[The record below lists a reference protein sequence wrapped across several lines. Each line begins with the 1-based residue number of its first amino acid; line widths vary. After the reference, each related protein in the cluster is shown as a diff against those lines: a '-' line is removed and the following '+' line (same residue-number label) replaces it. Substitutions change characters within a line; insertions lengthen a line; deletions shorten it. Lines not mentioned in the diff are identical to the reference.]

1 MRQSKVI
8 GITGSI
14 AAGKSTVCRYLE
26 ERYNIYRLDADQ
38 VGHEM
43 IERPN
48 IVKELTNAFG
58 TSILDTV
65 GKIDRRALGGLVF
78 TDPEKLA
85 RLNAITHPAICREIE
100 ERIRSRRDPLILLEA
115 IELLRT
121 PLKALAGEIWVV
133 WAEDTVRVRR
143 IMARQGLS
151 EAEAWDRVRGQWPQ
165 ENYKKAADVLIDG
178 GPMILSFKSLPSR
191 ADSRWKRCID
201 FWTG

>member
-26 ERYNIYRLDADQ
+26 ERYGIYRLDADQ

-58 TSILDTV
+58 TAILDTA
-65 GKIDRRALGGLVF
+65 GRIDRRTLGGMVF

-85 RLNAITHPAICREIE
+85 LLNSITHPAICREIE
-100 ERIRSRRDPLILLEA
+100 ERICSSRDPLILLEA

-178 GPMILSFKSLPSR
+178 GQPLEEMYRFLDRLMEDNR
-191 ADSRWKRCID
+191 GDSN
-201 FWTG
+201 

>member
-26 ERYNIYRLDADQ
+26 ERYGIYRLDADQ

-58 TSILDTV
+58 TAILDTA
-65 GKIDRRALGGLVF
+65 GRIDRRALGGMVF

-85 RLNAITHPAICREIE
+85 LLNSITHPAICREIE

-121 PLKALAGEIWVV
+121 PLKVLAGEIWVV

-178 GPMILSFKSLPSR
+178 GQPLEEMYRFLDRLMEDNR
-191 ADSRWKRCID
+191 GDSN
-201 FWTG
+201 

>member
-178 GPMILSFKSLPSR
+178 GQSLEEMYR
-191 ADSRWKRCID
+191 FLDRLMEDNRGDSN
-201 FWTG
+201 

>member
-58 TSILDTV
+58 TSILNTV

-165 ENYKKAADVLIDG
+165 ENYKKVADVLIDG
-178 GPMILSFKSLPSR
+178 GQPLEEMYRFLDRLMEDNR
-191 ADSRWKRCID
+191 GDSN
-201 FWTG
+201 

>member
-1 MRQSKVI
+1 
-8 GITGSI
+8 
-14 AAGKSTVCRYLE
+14 
-26 ERYNIYRLDADQ
+26 
-38 VGHEM
+38 M

-178 GPMILSFKSLPSR
+178 GQPLEEMYRFLDRLMEDNR
-191 ADSRWKRCID
+191 GDSN
-201 FWTG
+201 

>member
-85 RLNAITHPAICREIE
+85 RLNAITHPAICQEIE

-178 GPMILSFKSLPSR
+178 GQPLEEMYRFLDRLMEDNR
-191 ADSRWKRCID
+191 GDSN
-201 FWTG
+201 

>member
-26 ERYNIYRLDADQ
+26 ERYGIYRLDADQ

-58 TSILDTV
+58 TAILDTA
-65 GKIDRRALGGLVF
+65 GRIDRRALGGMVF

-85 RLNAITHPAICREIE
+85 LLNSITHPAICREIE

-178 GPMILSFKSLPSR
+178 GQPLEEMFRFLDRLMEDNR
-191 ADSRWKRCID
+191 GDSN
-201 FWTG
+201 

>member
-143 IMARQGLS
+143 IMARQGIS

-178 GPMILSFKSLPSR
+178 GQPLEEMYRFLDRLMEDNR
-191 ADSRWKRCID
+191 GDSN
-201 FWTG
+201 

>member
-26 ERYNIYRLDADQ
+26 ERYGIYRLDADQ

-58 TSILDTV
+58 TAILDTA
-65 GKIDRRALGGLVF
+65 GRIDRRTLGGMVF

-85 RLNAITHPAICREIE
+85 LLSSITHPAICREIE

-178 GPMILSFKSLPSR
+178 GQPLEEMYRFLDRLMEDNR
-191 ADSRWKRCID
+191 GDSN
-201 FWTG
+201 

>member
-165 ENYKKAADVLIDG
+165 VNYKKAADVLIDG
-178 GPMILSFKSLPSR
+178 GQPLEEMYRFLDRLMEDNR
-191 ADSRWKRCID
+191 GDSN
-201 FWTG
+201 

>member
-115 IELLRT
+115 IELRRT

-165 ENYKKAADVLIDG
+165 VNYKKAADVLIDG
-178 GPMILSFKSLPSR
+178 GQPLEEMYRFLDRLMEDNR
-191 ADSRWKRCID
+191 GDSN
-201 FWTG
+201 

>member
-1 MRQSKVI
+1 M
-8 GITGSI
+8 
-14 AAGKSTVCRYLE
+14 
-26 ERYNIYRLDADQ
+26 
-38 VGHEM
+38 
-43 IERPN
+43 
-48 IVKELTNAFG
+48 
-58 TSILDTV
+58 
-65 GKIDRRALGGLVF
+65 VF

-85 RLNAITHPAICREIE
+85 LLNSITHPAICREIE

-178 GPMILSFKSLPSR
+178 GQPLEEMYRFLDRLMEDNR
-191 ADSRWKRCID
+191 GDSN
-201 FWTG
+201 

>member
-26 ERYNIYRLDADQ
+26 ERYGIYRLDADQ

-58 TSILDTV
+58 TAILDTA
-65 GKIDRRALGGLVF
+65 GRIDRRALGGMVF

-85 RLNAITHPAICREIE
+85 LLNSITHPAICREIE

-178 GPMILSFKSLPSR
+178 GQPLEEMYRFLDRLMEDNR
-191 ADSRWKRCID
+191 GDSN
-201 FWTG
+201 

>member
-26 ERYNIYRLDADQ
+26 ERYGIYRLDADQ

-58 TSILDTV
+58 TAILDTA
-65 GKIDRRALGGLVF
+65 GRIDRRTLGGMVF

-85 RLNAITHPAICREIE
+85 LLNSITHPAICREIE

-178 GPMILSFKSLPSR
+178 GQPLEEMYRFLDRLMEDNR
-191 ADSRWKRCID
+191 GDSN
-201 FWTG
+201 

>member
-26 ERYNIYRLDADQ
+26 ERYGIYRLDADQ

-58 TSILDTV
+58 TAILDTA
-65 GKIDRRALGGLVF
+65 GRIDRRALGGMVF

-85 RLNAITHPAICREIE
+85 LLNSITHPAICREIE
-100 ERIRSRRDPLILLEA
+100 ERIRSRRDPLILREA

-178 GPMILSFKSLPSR
+178 GQPLEEMYRFLDRLMEDNR
-191 ADSRWKRCID
+191 GDSN
-201 FWTG
+201 

>member
-26 ERYNIYRLDADQ
+26 ERYGIYRLDADQ

-43 IERPN
+43 IEHPN

-58 TSILDTV
+58 TAILDTA
-65 GKIDRRALGGLVF
+65 GRIDRRALGGMVF

-85 RLNAITHPAICREIE
+85 LLNSITHPAICREIE

-178 GPMILSFKSLPSR
+178 GQPLEEMYRFLDRLMEDNR
-191 ADSRWKRCID
+191 GDSN
-201 FWTG
+201 

>member
-26 ERYNIYRLDADQ
+26 ERYGIYRLDADQ

-58 TSILDTV
+58 TAILDTA
-65 GKIDRRALGGLVF
+65 GRIDRRALGGMVF

-85 RLNAITHPAICREIE
+85 LLNSITHPAICREIE

-121 PLKALAGEIWVV
+121 PLKALVGEIWVV

-178 GPMILSFKSLPSR
+178 GQPLEEMYRFLDRLMEDNR
-191 ADSRWKRCID
+191 GDSN
-201 FWTG
+201 

>member
-26 ERYNIYRLDADQ
+26 ERYGIYRLDADQ

-43 IERPN
+43 IERTN

-58 TSILDTV
+58 TAILDTA
-65 GKIDRRALGGLVF
+65 GRIDRRTLGGMVF

-85 RLNAITHPAICREIE
+85 LLNSITHPAICREIE
-100 ERIRSRRDPLILLEA
+100 ERICSRRDPLILLEA

-178 GPMILSFKSLPSR
+178 GQPLEEMYRFLDRLMEDNR
-191 ADSRWKRCID
+191 GDSN
-201 FWTG
+201 

>member
-178 GPMILSFKSLPSR
+178 GQPLDEMYRFLDRLMEDNR
-191 ADSRWKRCID
+191 GDSN
-201 FWTG
+201 

>member
-14 AAGKSTVCRYLE
+14 AAGKSTACRYLE
-26 ERYNIYRLDADQ
+26 ERYGIYRLDADQ

-58 TSILDTV
+58 TAILDTV
-65 GKIDRRALGGLVF
+65 GRIDRRALGGMVF

-85 RLNAITHPAICREIE
+85 LLNSITHPAICREIE

-178 GPMILSFKSLPSR
+178 GQPLEEMYRFLDRLMEDNR
-191 ADSRWKRCID
+191 GDSN
-201 FWTG
+201 

>member
-26 ERYNIYRLDADQ
+26 ERYGIYRLDADQ

-58 TSILDTV
+58 TAILDTA
-65 GKIDRRALGGLVF
+65 GRIDRRALGGMVF

-85 RLNAITHPAICREIE
+85 LLNSITHPAICREIE

-121 PLKALAGEIWVV
+121 PLKDLAGEIWVV

-178 GPMILSFKSLPSR
+178 GQPLEEMYRFLDRLMEDNR
-191 ADSRWKRCID
+191 GDSN
-201 FWTG
+201 

>member
-26 ERYNIYRLDADQ
+26 ERYGIYRLDADQ

-58 TSILDTV
+58 TAILDTA
-65 GKIDRRALGGLVF
+65 GRIDRRTLGGMVF

-85 RLNAITHPAICREIE
+85 LLNAITHPAICREIE

-178 GPMILSFKSLPSR
+178 GQPLEEMYRFLDRLMEDNR
-191 ADSRWKRCID
+191 GDSN
-201 FWTG
+201 

>member
-178 GPMILSFKSLPSR
+178 GQPLEEMYRFLDRLMEDNR
-191 ADSRWKRCID
+191 GDSN
-201 FWTG
+201 

>member
-26 ERYNIYRLDADQ
+26 ERYGIYRLDADQ

-58 TSILDTV
+58 TAILDTA
-65 GKIDRRALGGLVF
+65 GRIDRRTLGGMVF

-85 RLNAITHPAICREIE
+85 LLNSITHPAICREIE

-178 GPMILSFKSLPSR
+178 GQPLEEMYRFLDRLMENNR
-191 ADSRWKRCID
+191 GDSN
-201 FWTG
+201 